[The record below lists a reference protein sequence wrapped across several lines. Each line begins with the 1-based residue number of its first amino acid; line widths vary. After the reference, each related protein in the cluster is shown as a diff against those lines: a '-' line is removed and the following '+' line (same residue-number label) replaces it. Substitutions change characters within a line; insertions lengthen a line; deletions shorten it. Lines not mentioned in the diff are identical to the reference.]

1 MDTVTYPD
9 SNLIKAI
16 HEHLIP
22 VKIPSEDEKL
32 LTSFRIK
39 WTPTLIILDQEGNEH
54 HRILGFMDSDEL
66 IPSLLLGIAKCC
78 FDADQLENAKNHLD
92 LIIERHADSTVA
104 PEGLFLKGVCG
115 FKQSHEPS
123 ILKKTYE
130 QLYESYP
137 ESTWCKRAFPYRL
150 L

>member
-9 SNLIKAI
+9 SDLIAALHKYTV
-16 HEHLIP
+16 P

-32 LTSFRIK
+32 LKNFRVK
-39 WTPTLIILDQEGNEH
+39 WTPTLIVLDQEGQEH
-54 HRILGFMDSDEL
+54 HRILGFMNSGEL

-78 FDADQLENAKNHLD
+78 FDADQLENAQNYLN
-92 LIIERHADSTVA
+92 LIIGKYANSFAA
-104 PEGLFLKGVCG
+104 PEGLFLKGVCC

-123 ILKKTYE
+123 ILKNTYE
-130 QLYESYP
+130 QLFETYP
-137 ESTWCKRAFPYRL
+137 ESIWCKRAFPYHL